1 MLSPNK
7 NRSSG
12 LLAILWLVVTLCF
25 VSSSLAAIDSVED
38 AVNRAGKQ
46 RMITQRLLKDYI
58 MSGMGLRF
66 GDPQD
71 DLKQK
76 VALFD
81 QTLVELTAMNVNGDI
96 NKSLADN
103 KVLWE
108 PIKAALAAAPEQSKA
123 MDLQK
128 SLEILLKSCHKT
140 TVLLSQASGSQAGE
154 IVNISGR
161 QRMLSQRLASL
172 YMLKV
177 WGVKDADFQKK
188 LQQTIGDFAKAQ
200 KVLVDSPLSTPAIQE
215 KLARVKKTFSFFEIM
230 AKTKSGRY
238 SPSLISKLTD
248 TMLSEMDA
256 VTQRYVQGK

>member
-1 MLSPNK
+1 MLSNNK
-7 NRSSG
+7 TMPLG
-12 LLAILWLVVTLCF
+12 LLAILWLMVTLCF

-46 RMITQRLLKDYI
+46 RMITQRLLKDYA

-66 GDPQD
+66 GDPRD

-76 VALFD
+76 AALFD
-81 QTLVELTAMNVNGDI
+81 QTLVELAAMSINGGV

-103 KVLWE
+103 KAQWE
-108 PIKAALAAAPEQSKA
+108 SIKAALAATPDQSKA

-128 SLEILLKSCHKT
+128 SLESLLKSCHKT
-140 TVLLSQASGSQAGE
+140 TVLLSEASGSQAGE

-188 LQQTIGDFAKAQ
+188 LEQAIDDFAKAQ
-200 KVLVDSPLSTPAIQE
+200 KILADSTLSTPTIQG
-215 KLARVKKTFSFFEIM
+215 KLAKVKKTFSFFEIM

-248 TMLSEMDA
+248 AMLAEMDA
-256 VTQRYVQGK
+256 VTHLYVQGK